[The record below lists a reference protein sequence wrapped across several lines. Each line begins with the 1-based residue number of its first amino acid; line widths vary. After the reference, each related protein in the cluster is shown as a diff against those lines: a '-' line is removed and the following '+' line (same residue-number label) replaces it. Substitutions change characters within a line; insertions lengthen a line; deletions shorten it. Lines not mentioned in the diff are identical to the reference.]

1 MEASPANY
9 LQFHQRRYQFLL
21 DILHRVEKSQR
32 SFERLLDIG
41 LSHQTILFQQA
52 FPQAVVDTLG
62 YFDHRFTG
70 QLHGQHINFNL
81 NHAADP
87 AAWPQLAPYDII
99 VMAEVI
105 EHLHTAPTQVLACAA
120 SWLRPGGSLIL
131 QTPNPISLGK
141 RLGLLFGHSP
151 FEVIREDPSNPGHFC
166 EYTAGDLR
174 DIAQRS
180 NLEVTGLWLRNY
192 FGPSAPL
199 YNLACALLPGQ
210 LHDGITVTLRKP
222 HLSERRT
229 APAGSADRETA
240 PDSSPS
246 RHRNPLR

>member
-9 LQFHQRRYQFLL
+9 LQFHQRRYEFLL

-32 SFERLLDIG
+32 PFTRLLDVG
-41 LSHQTILFQQA
+41 LSHQTLLFQQA
-52 FPQAVVDTLG
+52 FPHAVIDTLG

-70 QLHGQHINFNL
+70 QLLGQHINFDL

-87 AAWPQLAPYDII
+87 AQWPPVAPYDIV

-105 EHLHTAPTQVLACAA
+105 EHLHTAPTHVLSCAA
-120 SWLRPGGSLIL
+120 SWLRPGGALIL

-141 RLGLLFGHSP
+141 RLGLLCGRSP
-151 FEVIREDPSNPGHFC
+151 FEIIREDASNPGHFC
-166 EYTAGDLR
+166 EYTATDLR
-174 DIAQRS
+174 YLAKRV

-192 FGPSAPL
+192 FGPSALL

-222 HLSERRT
+222 HLTEHRT
-229 APAGSADRETA
+229 APAGSADK
-240 PDSSPS
+240 
-246 RHRNPLR
+246 